1 MKNIVSAGSVPVLV
15 LLLIFSLAGCGSVS
29 SQPAPSPTPTA
40 TPTAPGATP
49 TPTPAPA
56 AHGTFVYVNGSGSGG
71 TQTNGYR
78 LNADGTLTALAGS
91 PFPVSG
97 RMAAAGSFLV
107 FAGGNSVST
116 FQIDA
121 ASGGLTKVGS
131 GTLSN
136 AIAVAADAS
145 NVYVAGDLT
154 PAGSGT
160 GIYGFAL
167 ASNGALTPLAGSPY
181 FFAGGC
187 FFCDAPLALAVNN
200 SFLIQGG
207 VGFHGVGDF
216 TVYPRGSGGVLAK
229 AQILGTDAEERVA
242 IQHPMGHFAYA
253 LNISDGS
260 LIEFNIDTNG
270 KPTGGTPIF
279 TSGADIAVDATGKFL
294 LEVDITGVVHVF
306 SIDPASGAF
315 SQIGTSEAA
324 GNGAFGISMDPS
336 GSFVIVSQSSSSTNL
351 PGAMNQI
358 TVFTFDPAT
367 GGMKKLNSF
376 PQAPGQVVIASR

>member
-1 MKNIVSAGSVPVLV
+1 MWSRVSACALFVLG
-15 LLLIFSLAGCGSVS
+15 LILILSFVGCGSVGS
-29 SQPAPSPTPTA
+29 HSAASPTPT
-40 TPTAPGATP
+40 PPGATP
-49 TPTPAPA
+49 SPTPAPA
-56 AHGTFVYVNGSGSGG
+56 AHGTFVYVNDSGSGG
-71 TQTNGYR
+71 TRTNGYR

-91 PFPVSG
+91 PFPVTG
-97 RMAAAGSFLV
+97 EMASAGNFLV
-107 FAGGNSVST
+107 FASGNSVSSY
-116 FQIDA
+116 QIDA
-121 ASGGLTKVGS
+121 AGGGLTKVGS
-131 GTLSN
+131 GTLSQ

-145 NVYVAGDLT
+145 NVYIAGNLT

-167 ASNGALTPLAGSPY
+167 AGNGALTALAGSPF

-187 FFCDAPLALAVNN
+187 FFCDVPLALQLNN

-216 TVYPRGSGGVLAK
+216 TVYPRTAGGVLGK
-229 AQILGTDAEERVA
+229 AQILGADAEDRVA
-242 IQHPMGHFAYA
+242 IQHPTGNFAYA
-253 LNISDGS
+253 LDLSDGS
-260 LIEFNIDTNG
+260 LTEFTISAGG

-279 TSGADIAVDATGKFL
+279 TSGGDIAVDSTGRFL
-294 LEVDITGVVHVF
+294 LEADITGVVNVF

-315 SQIGTSEAA
+315 SQVGTSEAA

-336 GSFVIVSQSSSSTNL
+336 GRFVIVSQSSSTTNL

-367 GGMKKLNSF
+367 GGIKKMNSY
-376 PQAPGQVVIASR
+376 PQSPGHVVIASL